1 MRLYAGTSTQFVQ
14 DTAQNQIAEKL
25 RLTFF
30 EHFQY
35 NPSPA
40 EISSWR
46 NSLRAVSDVFREANL
61 DDHGVILEYQL
72 PLSSRRLDCMI
83 YGKDKKEK
91 MLQ

>member
-1 MRLYAGTSTQFVQ
+1 MRLYAGTSTQW
-14 DTAQNQIAEKL
+14 
-25 RLTFF
+25 
-30 EHFQY
+30 
-35 NPSPA
+35 